1 MSKKP
6 RTWWLALALAISV
19 GLALVGMAFAH
30 QPPAPQPKKDATPQ
44 APAKQEEAKKPEGPK
59 PGEDKPFDEV
69 VKEMEVKKGLF
80 TFYYKTDENKL
91 LMELLPNQLDRLYL
105 FAATIDRAI
114 GERGLY
120 TSQVGATFPFLF
132 HRVGKNIQW
141 IEKNT
146 QFTAAPGTPAGRFTS
161 RSFADAILG
170 SSKIQSKP
178 HPEHNSVLIDVAE
191 MFVSDLPSLT
201 GFLNQ
206 VYQP

>member
-1 MSKKP
+1 MSRKT
-6 RTWWLALALAISV
+6 RMWWVAVALVVSV
-19 GLALVGMAFAH
+19 GLTLAGTGFAQ
-30 QPPAPQPKKDATPQ
+30 QPPAPQTKAEAAPQ
-44 APAKQEEAKKPEGPK
+44 AAAKPEEAKKPEGPK

-80 TFYYKTDENKL
+80 TFYYKADENKL

-146 QFTAAPGTPAGRFTS
+146 KFTAAPGTPAGR
-161 RSFADAILG
+161 R
-170 SSKIQSKP
+170 
-178 HPEHNSVLIDVAE
+178 
-191 MFVSDLPSLT
+191 
-201 GFLNQ
+201 
-206 VYQP
+206 